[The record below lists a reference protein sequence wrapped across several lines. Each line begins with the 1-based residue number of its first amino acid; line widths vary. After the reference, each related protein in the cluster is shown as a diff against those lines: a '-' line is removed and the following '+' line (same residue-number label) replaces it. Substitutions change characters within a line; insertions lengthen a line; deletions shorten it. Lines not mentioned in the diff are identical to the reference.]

1 MVLRLHI
8 LNFFITAAIEWPE
21 VEDELTWGGSGGEIT
36 SANHRTKELPCWL
49 SGKESPSLDSPKE
62 SPRRLRFDPWVR

>member
-1 MVLRLHI
+1 M
-8 LNFFITAAIEWPE
+8 
-21 VEDELTWGGSGGEIT
+21 EDELTWGGSGGEIT